1 MRLFVATM
9 DAFLVEYDS
18 TGRVRFDNEEWT
30 QPSVQER
37 RAIIHAAKDQI
48 DHLNELLDVLEVQS

>member
-18 TGRVRFDNEEWT
+18 SGRVRFDNEDWT

-37 RAIIHAAKDQI
+37 RAIIHAAQDQI
-48 DHLNELLDVLEVQS
+48 LSLIHI